1 MTTVDVAPNFWRVIA
16 AANRDDQKLRV
27 QLAAMSREELIR
39 FYRDYIELAGT
50 LREPPYA
57 KPGASD
63 DASEDLSW
71 WVVAQGE
78 AVYRR
83 ILDHPPQMPHALP
96 KDRAGL
102 GFMSQI
108 GNVFHERFSEE
119 LTEVD
124 LGQV

>member
-1 MTTVDVAPNFWRVIA
+1 MVDVAPNFWPVIA
-16 AANRDDQKLRV
+16 AANRDDGKLRA
-27 QLAAMSREELIR
+27 QLAALSRDELIR
-39 FYRDYIELAGT
+39 FYRDYIELAGV

-57 KPGASD
+57 RPGASD
-63 DASEDLSW
+63 DASEDISW

-83 ILDHPPQMPHALP
+83 ILGDPAQTPHALP

-108 GNVFHERFSEE
+108 GNVFHERFGEE